1 MFLVFFVFLFFFLFL
16 FHLLLV
22 TYRYIFYHAIYY
34 KLFLNIGDTDGIFFI
49 YLLLVTRVTIESTY
63 ENWVP
68 KTVKSSVRVPTDDS
82 HLSEF
87 IFTHSLLFRNMIP

>member
-1 MFLVFFVFLFFFLFL
+1 MFFFCFVFFLFL

-22 TYRYIFYHAIYY
+22 TYRYIFYHAIHY
-34 KLFLNIGDTDGIFFI
+34 KLFLNIGDTDGDIF

-63 ENWVP
+63 GNWVP

-82 HLSEF
+82 LLSEF